1 MQIWMKDTLALIS
14 LVTLAWLGVMWM
26 ALLDMA

>member
-1 MQIWMKDTLALIS
+1 MQIWLKDTLALIS
-14 LVTLAWLGVMWM
+14 LVALAWLGVMWM